1 MPDTNAVPELT
12 GLYFQLFNEIGIIN
26 QLSRTAFEARLPD
39 GMVLPQFAVINHLIR
54 VQDGRTPLQLARAFQ
69 VPKTSMTHTLAGLEK
84 RRLVEM
90 RANPEDARSK
100 QVWLTE
106 AGRRFR
112 QDAIAGLA
120 PDVAAF
126 SDTLNREELVEVI
139 ATLARLR
146 KRMDAVRD

>member
-1 MPDTNAVPELT
+1 MPDTYAAPEPT

-26 QLSRTAFEARLPD
+26 QLSRAAFEARLPD

-69 VPKTSMTHTLAGLEK
+69 VPKTSMTHTLSGLEK

-106 AGRRFR
+106 AGRKFR
-112 QDAIAGLA
+112 DDAIASFA

-126 SDTLNREELVEVI
+126 SDTLNREELTEVI
-139 ATLARLR
+139 ALLERLR
-146 KRMDAVRD
+146 KRMDAARD